1 VTSDLNTQVVLDG
14 FEAFVEGRFD
24 VIAQLWDRDCLM
36 TAPEGWPERGPFVGR
51 DAVYDQIQRLRAD
64 FDRHQFDVGSVTTEG
79 DWVVVEFE
87 WIVRGAA
94 SGVETQFD
102 MVGAFRVEDGRMKE
116 LHYRWTR
123 ADALEAAGVS
133 EQAGLD

>member
-1 VTSDLNTQVVLDG
+1 
-14 FEAFVEGRFD
+14 
-24 VIAQLWDRDCLM
+24 M

-94 SGVETQFD
+94 SGVET
-102 MVGAFRVEDGRMKE
+102 
-116 LHYRWTR
+116 H
-123 ADALEAAGVS
+123 EAAGVS